1 MKPKSSEEAAEEK
14 SEANRGWFMKFKER
28 SHPYNTKVKGEDL
41 LKIIN
46 ESVFTKQQNFF
57 CVNETA
63 SCLKIRLL

>member
-1 MKPKSSEEAAEEK
+1 MKEAVQKGLNIAE
-14 SEANRGWFMKFKER
+14 GWFMKFKER

-46 ESVFTKQQNFF
+46 ESVFTKQHKFF